1 MTGSVDGIPLR
12 WIHYHISNDTGR
24 RLALVFTTDESS
36 LDVFANQDAQII
48 DSMELLEWPSK
59 LDASSLESQSVESA
73 AVPGNTKK

>member
-1 MTGSVDGIPLR
+1 
-12 WIHYHISNDTGR
+12 
-24 RLALVFTTDESS
+24 LVFTTDESS